1 MNETESLRYSAGQEG
16 RMASKELLNQDT
28 DRNNF
33 PLPYEA
39 QHLQVW
45 LLSSGNAS

>member
-1 MNETESLRYSAGQEG
+1 MNEAESLRYSAGWEG
-16 RMASKELLNQDT
+16 RMASKELLNQVT
-28 DRNNF
+28 SRNNF

-45 LLSSGNAS
+45 LLLSVNAP